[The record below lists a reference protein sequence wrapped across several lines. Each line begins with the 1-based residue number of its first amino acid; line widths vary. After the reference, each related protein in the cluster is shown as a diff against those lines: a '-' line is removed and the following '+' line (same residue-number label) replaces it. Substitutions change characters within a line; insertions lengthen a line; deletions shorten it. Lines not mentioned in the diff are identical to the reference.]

1 MMEKISI
8 LMPVY
13 NAALYVEFSIK
24 AILAQSYQNFEL
36 LICDDCSTDNTVDV
50 LNSFNDD
57 RIKISYNAKNKGY
70 LLTCNALAEMAVGE
84 YITFQD
90 ADDLASENRLSI
102 LLSAL
107 KKNDLDLVGSNVNYI
122 SEQGNIIGRSFY
134 PEHVDVNYLSN
145 ELMPFC
151 GSSILCTKAVYQE
164 IGLYDLAFDRM
175 GAEDYDW
182 VYRASI
188 KFTLG
193 NVEEPLYSYRMHA
206 GSVSNVTSLTLSTQ
220 LFSEHIAKQLFM
232 TRKNSAPL
240 VETSVFIA
248 EQQKLWEAYLKIDET
263 PLLLKKSS
271 INSLLGRHFSNTK
284 ILWELMFCKAPISKK
299 IRSISLLSLDL
310 CLGYTRVFKLKT
322 FYKKRIKNNRQV
334 AQ

>member
-13 NAALYVEFSIK
+13 NAALYVESSIK

-50 LNSFNDD
+50 LNNFNDD
-57 RIKISYNAKNKGY
+57 RIKISHNAKNKGY

-102 LLSAL
+102 LLLAL
-107 KKNDLDLVGSNVNYI
+107 QKNDLDLVGSNVNYI
-122 SEQGNIIGRSFY
+122 SEQGKVIGRSFY
-134 PEHVDVNYLSN
+134 PKRVDVNYLSN

-151 GSSILCTKAVYQE
+151 GSSILCKKAVYQE
-164 IGLYDLAFDRM
+164 IGLYDLAYDRM

-188 KFTLG
+188 MFTLG
-193 NVEEPLYSYRMHA
+193 NVEQPLYSYRMHA
-206 GSVSNVTSLTLSTQ
+206 SSVSNVTSLTLSTQ
-220 LFSEHIAKQLFM
+220 LFSEHIAKKLFI
-232 TRKNSAPL
+232 TRMNNTSQ
-240 VETSVFIA
+240 VETSVFIT
-248 EQQKLWEAYLKIDET
+248 EQQKLWEVYLKTDET

-271 INSLLGRHFSNTK
+271 INSLLGQHFSNFK
-284 ILWELMFCKAPISKK
+284 ILWELTFCNAPMRKK
-299 IRSISLLSLDL
+299 IRSILLLSLDL

-322 FYKKRIKNNRQV
+322 FYKKHIKNNNQV
-334 AQ
+334 A

>member
-13 NAALYVEFSIK
+13 NAAQYVEFSIK

-50 LNSFNDD
+50 LNGFNDD

-90 ADDLASENRLSI
+90 ADDLANENRLSI
-102 LLSAL
+102 LISTLI
-107 KKNDLDLVGSNVNYI
+107 KEHLDLVGSNVNYI
-122 SEQGNIIGRSFY
+122 SEQGKIIGRSFY
-134 PEHVDVNYLSN
+134 PERVDINYLSN

-151 GSSILCTKAVYQE
+151 GSSILCKKVVYQE
-164 IGLYDLAFDRM
+164 IGLYDLAYDRM

-182 VYRASI
+182 VYRASM
-188 KFTLG
+188 KFALG
-193 NVEEPLYSYRMHA
+193 NVEQPLYSYRMHA

-220 LFSEHIAKQLFM
+220 LFSEHIAKQLFI
-232 TRKNSAPL
+232 TRMDDTGPIEAN
-240 VETSVFIA
+240 VFIA
-248 EQQKLWEAYLKIDET
+248 EQQKLWEAYLKSDET

-271 INSLLGRHFSNTK
+271 INSLLGHHFSNSK
-284 ILWELMFCKAPISKK
+284 IIWELIFCKAPIRKK
-299 IRSISLLSLDL
+299 IRSIALLSLDL
-310 CLGYTRVFKLKT
+310 CLGYTMVFKLKT
-322 FYKKRIKNNRQV
+322 FYKKRIKNNRQ
-334 AQ
+334 ATQ